1 MENLAIVGLQWGD
14 EGKGKLVDFLTD
26 RYDAVVRYNGG
37 SNAGHTVVFA
47 RRRHTF
53 HLVPSGA
60 LKGGRLIIGAGVA
73 LDPEVLSEELG
84 LLKGQGV
91 KVNLLVDGR
100 CTLVSPLEK
109 HLDAL
114 IEEARGSSALG
125 TTRRGIGP
133 SYAMRA
139 FRLAPRAVDLFS
151 DFDMNATRKFC
162 AMLGVSSPGLDTWIA
177 GARRVLKGRLG
188 DAGAAVREVNEGG
201 GGVLFEGSQGTLL
214 DLLHGSY
221 PFVTSSHTLASYI
234 PASLGIPNSRV
245 GRVVGVTKCYATRVG
260 GGPFPSEIKGR
271 LGERLREAGNEYGAT
286 TGRPRRVGWLDFV
299 ALKYSIGLNDA
310 HEIAVTKVDV
320 LSKFKEFKVCV
331 AYSIDG
337 SETTNFQQSLA
348 HLGRAEPIY
357 ETPFSLYDTG
367 FGSRSSPKLRELIDF
382 LEESL
387 RVRVRLV
394 SYGEERSKTIEL

>member
-14 EGKGKLVDFLTD
+14 EGKGKLVDYLTD

-60 LKGGRLIIGAGVA
+60 LKGRRLIIGAGVA
-73 LDPEVLSEELG
+73 LDPEVLSEELS
-84 LLKGQGV
+84 LLRDQGV

-109 HLDAL
+109 GLDAL
-114 IEEARGSSALG
+114 IEEVRGSSALG

-139 FRLAPRAVDLFS
+139 FRLAPRAADLS
-151 DFDMNATRKFC
+151 SGFDMNATRKFC
-162 AMLGVSSPGLDTWIA
+162 QMLGVSSAGLDKWITA
-177 GARRVLKGRLG
+177 ARRTLKGRLG
-188 DAGAAVREVNEGG
+188 DAGAAVMEVNESG

-221 PFVTSSHTLASYI
+221 PYVTSTHTLASYI
-234 PASLGIPNSRV
+234 PASLGMPNSCV

-260 GGPFPSEIKGR
+260 AGPFPSEIKGT
-271 LGERLREAGNEYGAT
+271 LGEALRAAGNEYGAT
-286 TGRPRRVGWLDFV
+286 TGRPRRFGWLDLV
-299 ALKYSIGLNDA
+299 ALRYSIGLNDA
-310 HEIAVTKVDV
+310 REIAVTKVDV
-320 LSKFKEFKVCV
+320 MSRFREFKVCV
-331 AYSIDG
+331 AYRFEG
-337 SETTNFQQSLA
+337 SETTDFQNSLT
-348 HLGRAEPIY
+348 HLEGVEPVY
-357 ETPFSLYDTG
+357 ETPLSLHGST
-367 FGSRSSPKLRELIDF
+367 FGSTSSAGLRDLIDF
-382 LEESL
+382 LEERL
-387 RVRVRLV
+387 RVRVKLV
-394 SYGEERSKTIEL
+394 SFGEERSKTIEL